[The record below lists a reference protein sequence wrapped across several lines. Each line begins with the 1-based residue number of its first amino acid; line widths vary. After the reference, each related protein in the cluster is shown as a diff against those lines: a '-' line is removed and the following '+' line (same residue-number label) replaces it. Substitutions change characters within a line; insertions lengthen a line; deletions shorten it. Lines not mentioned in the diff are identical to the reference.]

1 MKIKIIL
8 LTIFMFRVNFS
19 YAQQIIPL
27 NEKEYLDSLNSV
39 VISKDPILEK
49 VKASYKL
56 ADFWRSRD
64 TLKSR
69 EYLDQGKKWGQGDS
83 IGESLY
89 HFYEGQH
96 YFTSDPI
103 KAAEA
108 FKKSAEEFSQY
119 KSNFAL
125 TMQADSWFNYGI
137 KLKDSKGYDFFM
149 DIAINKA
156 IPLINKTGN
165 IEKKAHYFSQIGAAF
180 TYSAQFDKGEEYQ
193 KKAYELLKDKKY
205 QESPI
210 LLFTCLYRA
219 MNFLYMP
226 NSAAAKPYLEQAEQ
240 MLANYPNSIN
250 NGFLYWVQTLF
261 FITTQQYDKA
271 LEQADRG
278 IVFTK
283 ANKSH
288 MLTQLL
294 SFNKFN
300 VYLMQKDNI
309 KAKNVLLEI
318 VKEKE
323 LMANALNK
331 QQVYKYLASL
341 SAELNQMDDA
351 YTWLT
356 TYSALND
363 SLNQSQFKEKLYD
376 LEVKYESAEKEKKIA
391 KLEAEKEFADLAIRN
406 NRLFNWL
413 LGLGSLFLFGF
424 ATFSWF
430 YYQKDKNIAA
440 LKEMN
445 YQQQIKEM
453 SQEQQL
459 NSVRAMLTGE
469 EKERKRIAQDLHDG
483 LGGVLAGIKMTLSKI
498 SEKQSKTDNTLSQIV
513 DKIDYSLVELRR
525 IAQNMMPASLLRFGL
540 DIAIKDL
547 CQLYKNPDVQIE
559 YLSFQ
564 IRKDISQQNQ
574 LIIYRIVQELISN
587 SIKHSGASWILL
599 QCSQNQN
606 TFFITIEDNG
616 KGFDNEKSYKGKG
629 MGLEN
634 IKSRVSYLN
643 GHIDINSNPKEGTI
657 INIELDVD
665 R

>member
-1 MKIKIIL
+1 MRIRNLALAL
-8 LTIFMFRVNFS
+8 LIFWINPF
-19 YAQQIIPL
+19 YGQQIIPL
-27 NEKEYLDSLNSV
+27 NEKKYRDSLET
-39 VISKDPILEK
+39 VIVSKEPMIEK
-49 VKASYKL
+49 AKASYKL

-64 TLKSR
+64 SLKSR
-69 EYLDQGKKWGQGDS
+69 EYLEQGKKWVKGDS

-108 FKKSAEEFSQY
+108 FKKSAEEFSKY
-119 KSNFAL
+119 KSNYAIM
-125 TMQADSWFNYGI
+125 MQADSWFNYGI
-137 KLKDSKGYDFFM
+137 KLKDTKGYDFFLG
-149 DIAINKA
+149 IAIKKA
-156 IPLINKTGN
+156 IPLIEKTGN
-165 IEKKAHYFSQIGAAF
+165 IEKKAHYYSQIGAAF
-180 TYSAQFDKGEEYQ
+180 TYSSQFEKGEEYQ
-193 KKAYELLKDKKY
+193 KKAYDLLKGKKY
-205 QESPI
+205 KESPI

-219 MNFLYMP
+219 MNFLHMP
-226 NSAAAKPYLEQAEQ
+226 NSSAAKPYLHQAEQ
-240 MLANYPNSIN
+240 MLEDYPDSIN
-250 NGFLYWVQTLF
+250 NGFLFWVQTLF

-271 LEQADRG
+271 IVQADKG

-283 ANKSH
+283 ANKLH
-288 MLTQLL
+288 LITQLL

-300 VYLMQKDNI
+300 AYLMLKDNI

-341 SAELNQMDDA
+341 SAELNQMGDA

-356 TYSALND
+356 KYSTLND

-376 LEVKYESAEKEKKIA
+376 LEVKYESAEKEKKIV

-445 YQQQIKEM
+445 YRQQIKEM

-459 NSVRAMLTGE
+459 NSVKAMLTGE

-483 LGGVLAGIKMTLSKI
+483 LGGVLAGIKMNLSKI
-498 SEKQSKTDNTLSQIV
+498 SEKQDNTDNSLSLIV

-525 IAQNMMPASLLRFGL
+525 IAQNMMPESLIRLGL
-540 DIAIKDL
+540 DTAIRDL
-547 CQLYKNPDVQIE
+547 SQLYKTPDIQIE

-564 IRKDISQQNQ
+564 VRKDIPQQNQ
-574 LIIYRIVQELISN
+574 LLIYRIVQELLSN

-616 KGFDNEKSYKGKG
+616 KGFDNEKYSKGKG

-643 GHIDINSNPKEGTI
+643 GYIDINSNTKEGTI
-657 INIELDVD
+657 INIELNVD